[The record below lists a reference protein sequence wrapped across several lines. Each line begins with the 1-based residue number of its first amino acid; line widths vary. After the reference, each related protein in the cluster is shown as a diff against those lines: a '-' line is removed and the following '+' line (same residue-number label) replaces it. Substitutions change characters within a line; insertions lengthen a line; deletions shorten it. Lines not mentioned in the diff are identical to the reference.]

1 MMMNKYLAIVS
12 HKSVR
17 IACAGLL
24 AAVCAA
30 SAFAQKEVMHERH
43 EGFEDMGAS
52 MKAINGELKSDAPD
66 IAKID
71 KNAEI
76 IAALAVKVPGWFP
89 AGSGPEAG
97 KTDALPYIWKNPE
110 KFSKATDD
118 FVAASKAF
126 TAATKG
132 TDVAAIKTQFMAL
145 KDTCGS
151 CHDSFRAD

>member
-1 MMMNKYLAIVS
+1 MNNVFKTVS

-17 IACAGLL
+17 IACAGVL

-30 SAFAQKEVMHERH
+30 SAFAQKDVMHERH
-43 EGFEDMGAS
+43 EGFEDMGGA
-52 MKAINGELKSDAPD
+52 MKAINGQLKSDAPD

-71 KNAEI
+71 ENAEI

-110 KFSKATDD
+110 KFSKASDD
-118 FVAASKAF
+118 FIAASKAF
-126 TAATKG
+126 AAATKG
-132 TDVAAIKTQFMAL
+132 TDIAAIKTQFMAV
-145 KDTCGS
+145 KDSCGS
-151 CHDSFRAD
+151 CHESFRAD

>member
-1 MMMNKYLAIVS
+1 MNNYFKTVS
-12 HKSVR
+12 YKSVR
-17 IACAGLL
+17 IACAGVL

-52 MKAINGELKSDAPD
+52 MKAINGELKGDKPD

-76 IAALAVKVPGWFP
+76 IAALALKVPGWFP

-110 KFSKATDD
+110 KFAKANDD
-118 FVAASKAF
+118 FVAASKALA
-126 TAATKG
+126 AATKG
-132 TDVAAIKTQFMAL
+132 TDVAAIQKQFMAV
-145 KDTCGS
+145 KETCGS
-151 CHDSFRAD
+151 CHDSFRAE

>member
-1 MMMNKYLAIVS
+1 MNNYFKTVS

-17 IACAGLL
+17 IACAGVL

-43 EGFEDMGAS
+43 EGFEDMGSA
-52 MKAINGELKSDAPD
+52 MKAINGELKSDKPD

-71 KNAEI
+71 KNAEV
-76 IAALAVKVPGWFP
+76 IAALAVKVAGWFP

-126 TAATKG
+126 ATATKG
-132 TDVAAIKTQFMAL
+132 TDIAAIQKQFVAM

-151 CHDSFRAD
+151 CHDSFRAE

>member
-1 MMMNKYLAIVS
+1 MMNKYLTTVS
-12 HKSVR
+12 HKCVR

-24 AAVCAA
+24 ATVCAA

-43 EGFEDMGAS
+43 EGFEDMGSA
-52 MKAINGELKSDAPD
+52 MKAINGELKGGKPD

-76 IAALAVKVPGWFP
+76 IAALAVKIPGWFP
-89 AGSGPEAG
+89 AGSGPETG
-97 KTDALPYIWKNPE
+97 IKTDALADIWKNPE
-110 KFSKATDD
+110 KFSKASDD
-118 FVAASKAF
+118 LLAASKLFA
-126 TAATKG
+126 TTTKG
-132 TDVAAIKTQFMAL
+132 TDINAIKKQFAAV

>member
-1 MMMNKYLAIVS
+1 MNNYFKTVS

-17 IACAGLL
+17 IACAGVL

-52 MKAINGELKSDAPD
+52 MKAINGELKGDKPD

-76 IAALAVKVPGWFP
+76 IAALALKVPGWFP
-89 AGSGPEAG
+89 VGSGPEAG

-110 KFSKATDD
+110 KFAKANDD
-118 FVAASKAF
+118 FVAASKALA
-126 TAATKG
+126 AATKG
-132 TDVAAIKTQFMAL
+132 TDVAAIQKQFMAV
-145 KDTCGS
+145 KETCGS
-151 CHDSFRAD
+151 CHDSFRAE

>member
-1 MMMNKYLAIVS
+1 MMINKYLAIVS

-17 IACAGLL
+17 IACTGLL

-43 EGFEDMGAS
+43 EGFEDMGGA
-52 MKAINGELKSDAPD
+52 MKAINGQLKSDAPN

-71 KNAEI
+71 KNAEV
-76 IAALAVKVPGWFP
+76 IAALAVKVAGWFP
-89 AGSGPEAG
+89 KGSGPEAG
-97 KTDALPYIWKNPE
+97 KTDALPSIWEKPE
-110 KFSKATDD
+110 EFSKSTED
-118 FVAASKAF
+118 FVAASKAL

-132 TDVAAIKTQFMAL
+132 GDVAAIKKQFMAL
-145 KDTCGS
+145 KETCGS